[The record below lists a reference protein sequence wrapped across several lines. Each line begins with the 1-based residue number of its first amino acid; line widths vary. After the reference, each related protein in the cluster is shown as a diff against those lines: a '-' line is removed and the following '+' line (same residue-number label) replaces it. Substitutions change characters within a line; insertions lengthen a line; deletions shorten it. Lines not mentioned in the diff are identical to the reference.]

1 MSTPQRPI
9 VGIALLILS
18 TWALSSLDASG
29 KWIMAAG
36 LPLLV
41 MCWARYLIHWV
52 LVFAVVLPMRGFGVF
67 RAQRPKDQIL
77 RGLIML
83 FATLSFF
90 SALRYLPQAEAT
102 AINFLAPLLVLSVA
116 PWILKEPPRL
126 SRWVAAGV
134 GFMGVLLIIRPSA
147 GLHPLGVMFGL
158 ITAMLF
164 ATQYIVTR
172 RLAVEDAFTTLIW
185 SGSVGTVLTSM
196 LMPFILPEI
205 WPIFST
211 FGPKEWAAV
220 TATGVFGALGH
231 LLQIQAYQRAPA
243 SLLAP
248 FVYTQI
254 ISAAGLGWLIWGQFP
269 DALSWLGIAI
279 VCGSGAVIAYIEWR
293 QQQKAKQ
300 NGSMQATASPE

>member
-9 VGIALLILS
+9 VGIVLLILS

-41 MCWARYLIHWV
+41 MCWARYMIHWFLV
-52 LVFAVVLPMRGFGVF
+52 LAVVLPMRGTNVF
-67 RAQRPKDQIL
+67 KAHRPRDQIL

-102 AINFLAPLLVLSVA
+102 AINFLAPLLVLAVA
-116 PWILKEPPRL
+116 PWLLKEPPRL

-134 GFMGVLLIIRPSA
+134 GFLGVLLIIRPSS

-158 ITAMLF
+158 ITAILF
-164 ATQYIVTR
+164 ATQFIVTR

-185 SGSVGTVLTSM
+185 SGSVGTVLTSL

-205 WPIFST
+205 WPIFAT
-211 FGPKEWAAV
+211 FSPKEWAV
-220 TATGVFGALGH
+220 LMATGVFGALGH

-243 SLLAP
+243 SVLAP

-254 ISAAGLGWLIWGQFP
+254 ISAAGLGWLVWGQFP

-279 VCGSGAVIAYIEWR
+279 VCGSGAVIGYIEWR
-293 QQQKAKQ
+293 QQQRATRAAATLEQ
-300 NGSMQATASPE
+300 N

>member
-1 MSTPQRPI
+1 MSMPQRPL
-9 VGIALLILS
+9 VGIVLLILS

-41 MCWARYLIHWV
+41 MCWARYLIHWL
-52 LVFAVVLPMRGFGVF
+52 LVMAVVLPLRGVKIFK
-67 RAQRPKDQIL
+67 AKRPRDQIL
-77 RGLIML
+77 RGFIML

-116 PWILKEPPRL
+116 PWLLKEPPRM
-126 SRWVAAGV
+126 SRWIAAGV
-134 GFMGVLLIIRPSA
+134 GFLGVLLIIRPSA
-147 GLHPLGVMFGL
+147 GLHPLGVTFGL

-164 ATQYIVTR
+164 STQYIVTR
-172 RLAVEDAFTTLIW
+172 RLAAEDAFTTLIW
-185 SGSVGTVLTSM
+185 SGSVGMVLTSL

-211 FGPKEWAAV
+211 FGPKEWAV
-220 TATGVFGALGH
+220 LTATGVFGALGH
-231 LLQIQAYQRAPA
+231 LLQIQAYQRASA

-279 VCGSGAVIAYIEWR
+279 VCGSGAVIAYMEWR
-293 QQQKAKQ
+293 RQQKTKRA
-300 NGSMQATASPE
+300 AASPAQK

>member
-1 MSTPQRPI
+1 MSTPQRPL
-9 VGIALLILS
+9 VGIVLLILS

-41 MCWARYLIHWV
+41 MCWARYIIHWF
-52 LVFAVVLPMRGFGVF
+52 LVAAVVVPMRGLSVF
-67 RAQRPKDQIL
+67 RAQRPRDQIL

-116 PWILKEPPRL
+116 PWILKEPPRI
-126 SRWVAAGV
+126 SRWIAAGV
-134 GFMGVLLIIRPSA
+134 GFLGVLLIIRPSA
-147 GLHPLGVMFGL
+147 GLHPLGIMFGL
-158 ITAMLF
+158 ITAVLF
-164 ATQYIVTR
+164 ATQFIVTR
-172 RLAVEDAFTTLIW
+172 RLASEDAFTTLIW
-185 SGSVGTVLTSM
+185 SGSVGAILTSL

-205 WPIFST
+205 WPMFST
-211 FGPKEWAAV
+211 FGPKEWVVLA
-220 TATGVFGALGH
+220 TTGVFGALGH
-231 LLQIQAYQRAPA
+231 LLQIQAYQRASA

-293 QQQKAKQ
+293 QQQKAKL
-300 NGSMQATASPE
+300 ATATPE

>member
-9 VGIALLILS
+9 LGIVLLILS

-41 MCWARYLIHWV
+41 MCWARYIIHWI
-52 LVFAVVLPMRGFGVF
+52 LVAAVIIPLRGLSVF
-67 RAQRPKDQIL
+67 RAYRPRDQIL
-77 RGLIML
+77 RGFIML

-102 AINFLAPLLVLSVA
+102 AINFLSPLLVLSVA
-116 PWILKEPPRL
+116 PWVLKEPPRI

-134 GFMGVLLIIRPSA
+134 GFLGVLLIIRPSA

-158 ITAMLF
+158 ITALLF
-164 ATQYIVTR
+164 ATQFIVTR
-172 RLAVEDAFTTLIW
+172 RLASEDAFTTLIW
-185 SGSVGTVLTSM
+185 SGSVGTVLTSL

-211 FGPKEWAAV
+211 FGPKEWAILA
-220 TATGVFGALGH
+220 ATGVFGALGH

-269 DALSWLGIAI
+269 DAISWLGITI
-279 VCGSGAVIAYIEWR
+279 VCSSGAVVGYMEWR
-293 QQQKAKQ
+293 QQQKTRQEAA
-300 NGSMQATASPE
+300 NLG

>member
-1 MSTPQRPI
+1 MSMPQRPL
-9 VGIALLILS
+9 VGIVLLILS

-41 MCWARYLIHWV
+41 MCWARYLIHWI
-52 LVFAVVLPMRGFGVF
+52 LVAAVVIPLRGVGVF
-67 RAQRPKDQIL
+67 RAQRPRDQIL

-116 PWILKEPPRL
+116 PWVLKEPPRI
-126 SRWVAAGV
+126 SRWIAAGV
-134 GFMGVLLIIRPSA
+134 GFLGVLLIIRPSA

-158 ITAMLF
+158 ITAVLF
-164 ATQYIVTR
+164 ATQFIVTR
-172 RLAVEDAFTTLIW
+172 RLASEDAFTTLIW
-185 SGSVGTVLTSM
+185 SGSVGTVLTSL

-205 WPIFST
+205 WPMFSSFSLT
-211 FGPKEWAAV
+211 EWLVLA
-220 TATGVFGALGH
+220 ATGVFGALGH
-231 LLQIQAYQRAPA
+231 LLQIQAYQRASA

-293 QQQKAKQ
+293 RQQKTKRA
-300 NGSMQATASPE
+300 AASPAQK